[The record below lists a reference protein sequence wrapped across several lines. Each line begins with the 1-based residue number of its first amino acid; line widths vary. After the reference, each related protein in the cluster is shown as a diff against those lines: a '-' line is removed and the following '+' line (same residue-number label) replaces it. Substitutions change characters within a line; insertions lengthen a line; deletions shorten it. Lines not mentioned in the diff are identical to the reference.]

1 MELTVRLAMIILKLI
16 TKLLQPIYWFVNR
29 HRPKQLPAIKNPL
42 LLLSAK
48 ELAKKIRNREI
59 SSEAVVKAYIERIIA
74 VNPQINAV
82 IENRFNEA
90 TKEAKICDKNLDSGV
105 VNIHTLEKEQP
116 LYGVPFS
123 VKEACA
129 LKGCS
134 FTACTLSRKNEKAP
148 EDGEAVKLMKLAGA
162 IPLCVTNTPEMCSGF
177 DSSNLIHGSTNN
189 PYDTRRIAGGSSG
202 GEGALGGAGA
212 TPLGIGSDI
221 AGSIRLPCLFNG
233 LFGHKATSGAVSIR
247 GHYPMSPS
255 PIFQNYLSTGPM
267 TRYSEDLLIAMKIL
281 SKNYKE
287 NLRLDEPVD
296 INKLK
301 LFYME
306 KFPDSPGEIPVTH
319 DIRNSIKKAV
329 NFLKKRV
336 ASVDSP
342 NMSELKDVYE
352 ISTAMFFC
360 MADIPRILL
369 NPDDPKNEKN
379 PYIELGKAL
388 FGFSQHTKNAIL
400 MGIFKDTKGFLY
412 ESRLDYYRER
422 AAKLQTAFE
431 NMLGTN
437 GVLIVPTYPSPALL
451 RNQSFLHIPGGSY
464 CILFNI
470 FGFPSTQVPM
480 GLNEQGL
487 PIGFQLI
494 ANKNQDRLCLAV
506 AQELEK
512 EFGGWIAPNS
522 R

>member
-16 TKLLQPIYWFVNR
+16 TKILQPIYWFVNS

-90 TKEAKICDKNLDSGV
+90 TKEAKICDNNLDSGV
-105 VNIHTLEKEQP
+105 VNIHTLEREQP

-134 FTACTLSRKNEKAP
+134 FTACTLSRKDEKAP

-202 GEGALGGAGA
+202 GE
-212 TPLGIGSDI
+212 
-221 AGSIRLPCLFNG
+221 
-233 LFGHKATSGAVSIR
+233 
-247 GHYPMSPS
+247 
-255 PIFQNYLSTGPM
+255 
-267 TRYSEDLLIAMKIL
+267 
-281 SKNYKE
+281 
-287 NLRLDEPVD
+287 
-296 INKLK
+296 
-301 LFYME
+301 
-306 KFPDSPGEIPVTH
+306 
-319 DIRNSIKKAV
+319 
-329 NFLKKRV
+329 
-336 ASVDSP
+336 P
-342 NMSELKDVYE
+342 NMNELKDVYE

-379 PYIELGKAL
+379 PFIELGKAL

-451 RNQSFLHIPGGSY
+451 RNQSFLYTPGGSY

-512 EFGGWIAPNS
+512 EFGGWIAPSS
-522 R
+522 RKTTFFPQ